1 MRKHMA
7 NNIGYEMKCKKNGI
21 RIVHQENGLT
31 NKNSDN
37 PLPTIPP

>member
-7 NNIGYEMKCKKNGI
+7 NNIGYEMQKNGI

-31 NKNSDN
+31 NQNSDN
-37 PLPTIPP
+37 PITTIPP